1 MWTYPDDNTSPVIT
15 AREHIFA
22 SHSGASAPEL
32 PETALL
38 FYMGGA
44 IEHLLNTRPCV
55 QLAEKLPRFLY
66 GCPVYGYKGVCF
78 LDGGR
83 GAPQA
88 ADTLE
93 TLAALGVK
101 RVLSIGM
108 CGSFVESVPE
118 GTIVV
123 PNRAYSEEGTS
134 LHYYPAIEFAEPDAE
149 LQRALMAMPNTIAA
163 PIVTT
168 DAVFRQTYYKERLWR
183 EKGAVGVDME
193 TSALFSVGRALGLRV
208 AAALMVSDCHP
219 LEPGAHK
226 WAWKMTKE
234 MRAALADNA
243 LAAIGL

>member
-22 SHSGASAPEL
+22 PHSGTSVPAL

-44 IEHLLNTRPCV
+44 IEHLLATRSYT
-55 QLAEKLPRFLY
+55 LLTEKLPRFLY
-66 GCPVYGYKGVCF
+66 GCPVYGYRDVCF

-108 CGSFVESVPE
+108 CGSFAESVPE

-123 PNRAYSEEGTS
+123 PNRAYVEEGTS
-134 LHYYPAIEFAEPDAE
+134 LHYYESIDYSTPDPA
-149 LQRALMAMPNTIAA
+149 LQGALTALPNAISA

-193 TSALFSVGRALGLRV
+193 TSALFSVGKALGLRV

-219 LEPGAHK
+219 IQPGTHH
-226 WAWKMTKE
+226 WVWKMTAA
-234 MRAALADNA
+234 MRAALADDA
-243 LAAIGL
+243 LKVLGL

>member
-22 SHSGASAPEL
+22 PHSGASAPEL

-66 GCPVYGYKGVCF
+66 GCPVYGYRGVCF

-101 RVLSIGM
+101 RVLA
-108 CGSFVESVPE
+108 C
-118 GTIVV
+118 
-123 PNRAYSEEGTS
+123 
-134 LHYYPAIEFAEPDAE
+134 
-149 LQRALMAMPNTIAA
+149 AA
-163 PIVTT
+163 
-168 DAVFRQTYYKERLWR
+168 RLWKAFR
-183 EKGAVGVDME
+183 KGRSWLPIAR
-193 TSALFSVGRALGLRV
+193 TPRRARRFTITPRLNLPSRTRSCSAR
-208 AAALMVSDCHP
+208 
-219 LEPGAHK
+219 
-226 WAWKMTKE
+226 
-234 MRAALADNA
+234 
-243 LAAIGL
+243 